1 MTAPSVT
8 GNARIT
14 GSFGAVIFL
23 LLFVEGVTVL
33 RVDNLIS
40 AHVFVGVLLVP
51 FAVVKLASTGYR
63 FARYYS
69 GQPAYVEKGPPPIV
83 LRLLGP
89 IVSVMTVSVLVTG
102 VAAVLHRDS
111 HWLSF
116 AHKAS
121 FVIWFGAM
129 TLHVLGHVLETPR
142 LALADWRRG
151 ERRRAPGA
159 IGRLGLLAAAVA
171 VGIPLAIASLG
182 WAHHW
187 QHVASR

>member
-23 LLFVEGVTVL
+23 LLFVEGVTLL
-33 RVDNLIS
+33 RLDSLIS
-40 AHVFVGVLLVP
+40 AHVFVGVLLIP
-51 FAVVKLASTGYR
+51 FVVVKLSSTGYR

-69 GQPAYVEKGPPPIV
+69 GRPAYVEKGPPPIV

-89 IVSVMTVSVLVTG
+89 IVSVMTVAVLATG
-102 VAAVLHRDS
+102 VAAVLNRGS

-116 AHKAS
+116 SHKAT

-142 LALADWRRG
+142 LAIADWRRG
-151 ERRRAPGA
+151 QRRQAPGA
-159 IGRLGLLAAAVA
+159 SGRLALLAAAVA
-171 VGIPLAIASLG
+171 VGMPLAIASLG

-187 QHVASR
+187 HHVASR